1 MSKII
6 PPQLQTRED
15 QLNRGNELRRDTDK
29 NKNISVGLLEVDSAL
44 FYYFEHVIKPE
55 IEEAGETVKVPL
67 VYANAERWKSI
78 KKDGYARDHKN
89 KRLTPII
96 AFRRTSF
103 AKDTNMPVDKLDPL
117 NPKIHRTYQ
126 AQYSRENRYDRFSAT
141 QGIVPKNEYYSVAV
155 PDYVTLS
162 YDFIIW
168 TNFTD
173 QMNNIVEKINWS
185 EGSYWGDESKF
196 KFRATIDSF
205 EDASEYETAIRNI
218 KTNFSVTL
226 YGYLLPDTFSNRSTT
241 QKYLSKKVIQLN
253 ETVDE

>member
-1 MSKII
+1 MAKII
-6 PPQLQTRED
+6 PPQLQTNQD
-15 QLNRGNELRRDTDK
+15 KINRANEVRRDTDK
-29 NKNISVGLLEVDSAL
+29 TKNISVGLLEVDSAL

-78 KKDGYARDHKN
+78 RKDGYARDHKN
-89 KRLTPII
+89 KRLTPVI

-126 AQYSRENRYDRFSAT
+126 AQYTRENRYDKFSAT

-155 PDYVTLS
+155 PDYVNLS

-218 KTNFSVTL
+218 KTNFSVTIH
-226 YGYLLPDTFSNRSTT
+226 GYLLPETFSKVTTT
-241 QKYLSKKVIQLN
+241 QKYFSKKKIMLN
-253 ETVDE
+253 ETAE

>member
-1 MSKII
+1 MAKII
-6 PPQLQTRED
+6 PPQLQTNQD
-15 QLNRGNELRRDTDK
+15 KINRANEVRRDTDK
-29 NKNISVGLLEVDSAL
+29 TKNISVGLLEVDSAL

-78 KKDGYARDHKN
+78 RKDGYARDHKN
-89 KRLTPII
+89 KRLTPVI

-126 AQYSRENRYDRFSAT
+126 AQYTRENRYDKFSAT

-218 KTNFSVTL
+218 KTNFSVTI
-226 YGYLLPDTFSNRSTT
+226 YGYLLPETFSNITT
-241 QKYLSKKVIQLN
+241 TEKYYTKKKIMLN
-253 ETVDE
+253 ETAE